1 MTDAPIRDINRIKPE
16 DGPPPPLKRIL
27 KMVQTGT
34 VKDPV
39 VERVVRRI
47 VDDLHPTRIILFG
60 SRARNEA
67 RSSSDID
74 LLLIYDGPLSKR
86 EVKLRVLDLFDLG
99 DIPLDVFVLSSEEW
113 IRLKPVANTLARE
126 ADETGIV
133 CHG

>member
-1 MTDAPIRDINRIKPE
+1 
-16 DGPPPPLKRIL
+16 
-27 KMVQTGT
+27 MVQTGT

-47 VDDLHPTRIILFG
+47 VEDLHPTRIILFG